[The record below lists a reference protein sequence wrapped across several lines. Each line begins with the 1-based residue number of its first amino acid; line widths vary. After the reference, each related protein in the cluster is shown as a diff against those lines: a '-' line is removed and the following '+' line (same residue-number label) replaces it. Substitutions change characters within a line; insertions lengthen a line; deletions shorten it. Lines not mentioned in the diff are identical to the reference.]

1 MGKYHSELIMLL
13 NLAFLM
19 KCKYYI
25 INIRRGYVL
34 WQKDFKKKIV
44 IFSLLMRKQ
53 YSYCS
58 MQAAQGAILFCEM
71 FHGDPK

>member
-1 MGKYHSELIMLL
+1 MGKYHSELLMLL
-13 NLAFLM
+13 NLEFLM

-44 IFSLLMRKQ
+44 IFFSLD
-53 YSYCS
+53 
-58 MQAAQGAILFCEM
+58 A
-71 FHGDPK
+71 